1 MNHIDT
7 IANPAQL
14 TQFSESELTEIA
26 QRMHISE
33 VFETEEDDKA
43 LEKADI
49 TDIFSQDAQGDLTVD
64 IDGSIRMMTTLKILV
79 QKYHDIYSAPQ

>member
-1 MNHIDT
+1 
-7 IANPAQL
+7 
-14 TQFSESELTEIA
+14 
-26 QRMHISE
+26 MHISE